1 MSAQDLPKPLV
12 AAFGEK
18 VQVDLAE
25 GGQEPVGVGDGVHVM
40 PVRSGVGDLESV
52 VHQVRERQCDREKS
66 GLDVLEGIAL
76 TAHHGYDLDR
86 MGSVRAD
93 DRVVVVFV
101 RTQNRMRI
109 VVFAGKQTVEVGCVR
124 PQIRACALVGLRHL
138 VTPYAVG

>member
-1 MSAQDLPKPLV
+1 MGTQDLPQPLV

-25 GGQEPVGVGDGVHVM
+25 GRQEPVGVGDGVHVL
-40 PVRSGVGDLESV
+40 PVRSGIGDLEPV
-52 VHQVRERQCDREKS
+52 VHQVGERQRDREQS
-66 GLDVLEGIAL
+66 GLDVLERISL
-76 TAHHGYDLDR
+76 TAHQGHHVDR
-86 MGSVRAD
+86 VGSVGAD